1 MSDSSS
7 NITEEPIVSVIQ
19 ALFNLRCVSAIKFR
33 GIMGIISVKASQ
45 ILNALCKRASH
56 RKAPGTAAEKPQ
68 QTTAKSHVA
77 KSKHVRLLT
86 CRCLRIGFVASGLV
100 RKSSVLWMR
109 HIEDV
114 HPMRLHAHK
123 ATRPSGTLMSL
134 KTILRNSSGQDVDM
148 CSSRFD
154 VLARSRQKCTQLRS
168 SRPTKT
174 WSVTRQ

>member
-1 MSDSSS
+1 MSHIPASSVPILLSAIAPRAWIRLSDSSS

-114 HPMRLHAHK
+114 HPMRLHASQGHE
-123 ATRPSGTLMSL
+123 A
-134 KTILRNSSGQDVDM
+134 IWHIDVFEND
-148 CSSRFD
+148 F
-154 VLARSRQKCTQLRS
+154 AK
-168 SRPTKT
+168 
-174 WSVTRQ
+174 